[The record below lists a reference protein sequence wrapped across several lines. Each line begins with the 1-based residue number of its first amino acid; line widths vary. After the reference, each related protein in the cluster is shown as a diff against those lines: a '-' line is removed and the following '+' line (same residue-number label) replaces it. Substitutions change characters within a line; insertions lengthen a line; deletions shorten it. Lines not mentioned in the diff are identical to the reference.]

1 MVSGGTF
8 RYTLYWMP
16 REPDIAAVR
25 AEMSESFERIQRQ
38 VEIYRRELFRAL
50 RRSAREPQ
58 PPRLNWSGVIM
69 LVKRPEPPN

>member
-1 MVSGGTF
+1 
-8 RYTLYWMP
+8 MP

-38 VEIYRRELFRAL
+38 VETYRRELFRAL
-50 RRSAREPQ
+50 RPFAVEPQ

-69 LVKRPEPPN
+69 LVKRPVPPDRPN